1 MVFVDT
7 VPARPYQA
15 PVVAPASEEQGP
27 SPGAQPAAAHT
38 ASVQAQEARAA
49 QRGFFL
55 ITGAKVWFLLTGTA
69 LNIGLPRLLGDPARF
84 GDFGVVNTFISI
96 LNMVLITGAV
106 QGVSKRV
113 SEHPEA
119 AWAVRRAGL
128 RLMAWVG
135 GAALVVLLA
144 GADLL
149 ARYVFRDP
157 SLAEL
162 VRIAAFISFAYG
174 FYAVFIGVFNGLKR
188 FARQAL
194 FDISF
199 ATLKLGLV
207 LGLVLAGLS
216 VVGALAGFAAAA
228 SLIAAAAWIYTARS
242 VPRGSA
248 LSGDVAAPG
257 AEPVRLGGFMALV
270 MGYTLLVNFLL
281 GGDVLLLKALSFG
294 PILDAVRHAPDSLA
308 TLTRASSAG
317 HAAAALDPAA
327 RAAEHTAVLTGL
339 YRATRNVSLIS
350 YQAVIA
356 VTFVIFPLVSRAT
369 FQRDTA
375 ATRTYVGQTLRVAI
389 LLVGGVA
396 TALAAG
402 GEPLLALLFGDAYAV
417 AAPALLPL
425 LGAMAALALFYVL
438 ATILTA
444 SGRPRVPLAV
454 AAVAVVAE
462 VAGLLVALPRAAPG
476 APMLVVAASVT
487 LAANA
492 LALVGASVAVARVLR
507 AGLALPTAA
516 RVSLA
521 SAGAL
526 LAVWPLGG
534 EPGHGLGTIFVRL
547 LVAGVV
553 FILALVLTRELTGR
567 DLALARRLLSRGQG
581 APSETPP

>member
-1 MVFVDT
+1 VQ
-7 VPARPYQA
+7 PYQA
-15 PVVAPASEEQGP
+15 SVEAPTAPDPP
-27 SPGAQPAAAHT
+27 SPAGAAAAPT
-38 ASVQAQEARAA
+38 QAASVRAQEARAA

-119 AWAVRRAGL
+119 AWAVCRAGL

-135 GAALVVLLA
+135 GAALVALLA

-149 ARYVFRDP
+149 ARYVFHDP
-157 SLAEL
+157 SLAGL
-162 VRIAAFISFAYG
+162 VRIAALIPFAYG

-242 VPRGSA
+242 VPRPASPAG
-248 LSGDVAAPG
+248 APT
-257 AEPVRLGGFMALV
+257 PVRLGAFMAQV

-281 GGDVLLLKALSFG
+281 GGDVLLLKSLSFA

-308 TLTRASSAG
+308 ALAPASGALP
-317 HAAAALDPAA
+317 LDPAA
-327 RAAEHTAVLTGL
+327 RATEHTAVLTGL

-356 VTFVIFPLVSRAT
+356 VTFVVFPLVSRAT
-369 FQRDTA
+369 FQRDTS
-375 ATRTYVGQTLRVAI
+375 ATRTYVGQTLRVAL

-417 AAPALLPL
+417 ASPALLPL

-444 SGRPRVPLAV
+444 SGRPRVPLV
-454 AAVAVVAE
+454 IAAVAVVVE
-462 VAGLLVALPRAAPG
+462 VMGLFLVLPSASPG
-476 APMLVVAASVT
+476 APMLLATAGVT
-487 LAANA
+487 LGANG
-492 LALVGASVAVARVLR
+492 LALVGAAVAVARALH
-507 AGLALPTAA
+507 AGLALPTAV
-516 RVSLA
+516 RVALA
-521 SAGAL
+521 SASSL
-526 LAVWPLGG
+526 LAVAAVGALGG
-534 EPGHGLGTIFVRL
+534 RAEQGLGAIFVRL

-553 FILALVLTRELTGR
+553 FVLVLALTRELTGR
-567 DLALARRLLSRGQG
+567 DLALARRLLSRSQG
-581 APSETPP
+581 APSETS